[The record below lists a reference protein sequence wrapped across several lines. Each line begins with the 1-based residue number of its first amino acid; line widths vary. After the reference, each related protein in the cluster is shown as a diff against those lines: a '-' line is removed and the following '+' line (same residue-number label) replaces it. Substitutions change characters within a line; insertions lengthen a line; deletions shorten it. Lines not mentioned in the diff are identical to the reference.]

1 VIAHVGGV
9 PLEETLVPLLSGL
22 GGALLLAR
30 AWVVDAAVALRGRAL
45 TCGEVADD
53 SAAGEL
59 FEVEDDGSVVLSVY
73 VQPGATRPGIVGR
86 HGHALKLRVAAP
98 AEGGRANAAA
108 VKLLAETFDLRRAEV
123 DLVAGATARNK
134 RLRLRGVDPGRLRS
148 LLERVAPA
156 G

>member
-9 PLEETLVPLLSGL
+9 PLEEALLPLISGL

-30 AWVVDAAVALRGRAL
+30 AWVVDAAAGLHRPALP
-45 TCGEVADD
+45 CGEVADD
-53 SAAGEL
+53 AAAGEL

-73 VQPGATRPGIVGR
+73 VQPGAARPGIVGR
-86 HGHALKLRVAAP
+86 HGGALKLRVAAP

-108 VKLLAETFDLRRAEV
+108 VRLLATTLDLRRADV
-123 DLVAGATARNK
+123 DLVAGATARHK
-134 RLRLRGVDPGRLRS
+134 RLRLRGVEPSHLRT
-148 LLERVAPA
+148 LLDRVAPA